1 MNQADMNQDVR
12 ENLSAGVDGELSA
25 EQLRFLLRRVDHE
38 QPLQEAWSRYHL
50 ARDSLRRELPALAS
64 ADFSDRVMLA
74 LAQEAAQVSGT
85 RRQHW
90 LRWSAGGAIA
100 ASVAAVAL
108 MAARPGSDGHRADTF
123 ASSAATTQSQPV
135 ASASDTSHVA
145 SIAARQPATS
155 QAVVPPW
162 LSGSSAGLLSQQAS
176 ATVGSSFEM
185 NQPAA
190 SAGRRSSGYAPLYRY
205 RTLDNKDG
213 SYLLLIDPQQS
224 TRATRPAGQLPVGA
238 Q

>member
-12 ENLSAGVDGELSA
+12 ENLSAGVDGELSG
-25 EQLRFLLRRVDHE
+25 EQLRFLLRSIDHE

-50 ARDSLRRELPALAS
+50 ARDGLRRELPVLAS
-64 ADFSDRVMLA
+64 ADFSSRVMQA
-74 LAQEAAQVSGT
+74 IEQQSGQQVPA

-108 MAARPGSDGHRADTF
+108 MVARPGTDTNRSDTF
-123 ASSAATTQSQPV
+123 ASTAATTQSQPV
-135 ASASDTSHVA
+135 AKSQSTLAGATT
-145 SIAARQPATS
+145 RQPSGS

-176 ATVGSSFEM
+176 ATVGASFDM
-185 NQPAA
+185 NQPVTSNA
-190 SAGRRSSGYAPLYRY
+190 RRSSTYSPLYGY
-205 RTLDNKDG
+205 RTLDNNDG
-213 SYLLLIDPQQS
+213 SYLLLMDPQQPA
-224 TRATRPAGQLPVGA
+224 RANRTAAQVSAGA

>member
-64 ADFSDRVMLA
+64 AGFSDRVMLA
-74 LAQEAAQVSGT
+74 LGQEAAQVGST

-108 MAARPGSDGHRADTF
+108 MAARPGADSHRPDTLV
-123 ASSAATTQSQPV
+123 SNAATTQSQPV
-135 ASASDTSHVA
+135 VSASNTSRLA
-145 SIAARQPATS
+145 SVPRQPATS

-176 ATVGSSFEM
+176 ATVGASFDM

-190 SAGRRSSGYAPLYRY
+190 SAARTSSGYAPLYRY
-205 RTLDNKDG
+205 RTLDNNDG

-224 TRATRPAGQLPVGA
+224 SRANRPAGQISVGA